1 MSAKVIALY
10 NPPSDIAAFDKY
22 YYANHVPLAKTLP
35 GLRRYEVSSGK
46 ISDISGATP
55 YHLAATL
62 TFDSMQ
68 AIQAAL
74 ASPEGAA
81 TAGDL
86 QNFATGGVSLIMFE
100 SKEI

>member
-1 MSAKVIALY
+1 MSATVIALY
-10 NPPSDIAAFDKY
+10 NPPTDVAAFDKY

-35 GLRRYEVSSGK
+35 GLRRYEVSNGK
-46 ISDISGATP
+46 VGDITGATP
-55 YHLAATL
+55 YHLVATL

-74 ASPEGAA
+74 ASPVGAA

-86 QNFATGGVSLIMFE
+86 QNFATGGVSLLMFE

>member
-1 MSAKVIALY
+1 MSASVIALY
-10 NPPSDIAAFDKY
+10 NLPSDIAAFDNY
-22 YYANHVPLAKTLP
+22 YYAKHVPLAKTLP

-46 ISDISGATP
+46 VTDISGATP
-55 YHLAATL
+55 YHLAAML

-86 QNFATGGVSLIMFE
+86 QNFAAGGVSLLMFE
-100 SKEI
+100 SKEV